1 MSPKVNLAGQHLPN
15 RYLLTMP
22 SNRNT
27 SPTNYPSKGKG
38 GQRGA
43 PNLQGQQGA
52 EGQTEIQRVIPNSPE
67 AEKCVL
73 SSMLQAPN
81 ECVGEAMVRLKKD
94 QFYSPGRQIL
104 FETIVELHDNGQPVD
119 IVAITQLLGDRKML
133 DQVGGPAE
141 LAEILTF
148 APSAA
153 HFGYYADI
161 IRDKFVLREIIKSA
175 NENIGRAYE
184 EVPSVAAL
192 LDEFEQEVLAIREG
206 IDKEDS
212 IKNMRDQV
220 MEAIAL
226 IEEQFNNK
234 DGTSGISTG
243 FSDLDKMSN
252 GLHGGEMFVLAARPS
267 MGKTSFVMNIVE
279 HVALREKKAVA
290 VFSLEMS
297 SLSLVQRLLCSQAA
311 IDMNKMRSG
320 FLSEKRDFPRLT
332 QAASRLAEA
341 KIYIDDTPSLS
352 IMAMRA
358 KARRLKKQHNIEL
371 IAIDYLQ
378 LMRSESRRAQD
389 NRQQEVAEIS
399 SGVKAI
405 AKELNVPVIVLAQLN
420 RGPETR
426 AGSNRPKLSD
436 LRESGSIE
444 QDADVVGLLMRDAY
458 YAESDEERE
467 DMAGRSTLI
476 IAKQRNG
483 ATGDVP
489 LTFRAEL
496 MRFEDR
502 ARDEF
507 DED

>member
-1 MSPKVNLAGQHLPN
+1 MPSDRTTTPANFPQKSPKSAE
-15 RYLLTMP
+15 R
-22 SNRNT
+22 
-27 SPTNYPSKGKG
+27 
-38 GQRGA
+38 A
-43 PNLQGQQGA
+43 PNLQSANPEGA
-52 EGQTEIQRVIPNSPE
+52 AQDVQRVIPNSPD
-67 AEKCVL
+67 AEKAVL

-81 ECVGEAMVRLKKD
+81 ECIGEAMVKLNSD
-94 QFYSPGRQIL
+94 QFYSPSRQIL

-119 IVAITQLLGDRKML
+119 IVALTQLLGDRKQL
-133 DQVGGPAE
+133 EQAGGPAE

-153 HFGYYADI
+153 HFGYYSDI
-161 IRDKFVLREIIKSA
+161 IRDKFVLREVIRSS
-175 NENIGRAYE
+175 NENIGRAYD

-192 LDEFEQEVLAIREG
+192 LDEFEREVLAIRESV
-206 IDKEDS
+206 DKEDA
-212 IKNMRDQV
+212 IKPMRDQV
-220 MEAIAL
+220 MEAIAQ
-226 IEEQFNNK
+226 IEEQFNNR
-234 DGTSGISTG
+234 DSVSGVPTG
-243 FSDLDKMSN
+243 FKDLDEKTN
-252 GLHGGEMFVLAARPS
+252 GLHGGEMFIVAARPS
-267 MGKTSFVMNIVE
+267 MGKTSFGMNIVE
-279 HVALREKKAVA
+279 NVALREQRPVA

-297 SLSLVQRLLCSQAA
+297 SLALVQRLLCSQAG

-341 KIYIDDTPSLS
+341 KIFIDDTPSLS

-399 SGVKAI
+399 SGLKAI
-405 AKELNVPVIVLAQLN
+405 AKELNVPVLVLAQLN

-426 AGSNRPKLSD
+426 TGSNRPRLSD

-458 YAESDEERE
+458 YAENEDERDE
-467 DMAGRSTLI
+467 MAGRSTLI
-476 IAKQRNG
+476 LAKQRNG
-483 ATGDVP
+483 ATGDIP

-502 ARDEF
+502 APDEF
-507 DED
+507 DEQ